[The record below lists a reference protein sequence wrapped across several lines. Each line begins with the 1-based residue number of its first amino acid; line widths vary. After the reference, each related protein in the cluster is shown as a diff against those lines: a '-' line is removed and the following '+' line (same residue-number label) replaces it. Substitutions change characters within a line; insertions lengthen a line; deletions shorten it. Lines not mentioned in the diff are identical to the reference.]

1 MIYIHKNKVSLKVK
15 ILKVVAKILGMN
27 KGLKKKLET
36 NNFSNGWVAKPPDFL
51 YKEFDIKDQ
60 IINDRNVFTIASK
73 KKKSNKVILYLH
85 GGAYVNNFIKQ
96 HWDLVAVLM
105 RQTDATF
112 VLPDYPL
119 APNYNYLDTIAMV
132 YNVYLDILKNKKEQE
147 IIFMGDSA
155 GAGLGLALAQ
165 KLKMDGL
172 KQPDQIVLLSPWLD
186 VTMQNKDALIIEK
199 QDIILNIN
207 SLQMAGKLYA
217 GDEPLSNSLI
227 SPINGSL
234 TGIGKISVFIGT
246 HDVLYPDCLKLKK
259 MLEAQNIP
267 MDFYEY
273 PKMFHVWM
281 AMIGL
286 KESKNAIK
294 QIAAIINA

>member
-96 HWDLVAVLM
+96 HWDLAAVLM

-155 GAGLGLALAQ
+155 GAGLGLALTQ